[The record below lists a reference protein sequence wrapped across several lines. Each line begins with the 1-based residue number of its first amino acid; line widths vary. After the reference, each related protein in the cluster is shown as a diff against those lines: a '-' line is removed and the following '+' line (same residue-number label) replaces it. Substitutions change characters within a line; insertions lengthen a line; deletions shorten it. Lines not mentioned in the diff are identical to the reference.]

1 MRTFPTNLG
10 SFHLGLT
17 WTLCLGLTG
26 CLASLG
32 IDHQANALGFT
43 KSVLVGQDFEHIVY
57 AKGKPCTNGRLHVYL
72 EGDGSA
78 WLPGNRIAPDP
89 TPRHSCLLPLMALD
103 PGPALYLGRPCYHG
117 LSQAAGC
124 HPLLWTQKR
133 YSEAVLVSMLTA
145 LERIVGGKPCQS
157 VLIGYSGGGTL
168 AMLMAARSLQK
179 TSGVVTLAGN
189 LDVAAWTKLHDYSPL
204 EGSLDPAGSAPLPK
218 TIFQIHIAGE
228 RDDNIPPALIQKEAS
243 RQPDARFLLL
253 PKQSHTCPGKD
264 LWPGI
269 LAAITALEKNQRAA
283 KKPLFVRLN
292 R

>member
-1 MRTFPTNLG
+1 MRTFPPNLG
-10 SFHLGLT
+10 SFQLGLT
-17 WTLCLGLTG
+17 WILCLGLTG
-26 CLASLG
+26 CLASLS

-43 KSVLVGQDFEHIVY
+43 KSSLVGQDFEHIVY

-78 WLPGNRIAPDP
+78 WLPGNRIASDP

-103 PGPALYLGRPCYHG
+103 PKPSVYLGRPCYHG

-124 HPLLWTQKR
+124 HPGLWTQQR
-133 YSEAVLVSMLTA
+133 YSETVLVSMLTA
-145 LERIVGGKPCQS
+145 LERMMGEMPCRP

-168 AMLMAARSLQK
+168 AMLMAARMPQK
-179 TSGVVTLAGN
+179 ISGVVTLAGN
-189 LDVAAWTKLHDYSPL
+189 LNLAAWTRLHGYTPL
-204 EGSLDPAGSAPLPK
+204 DGSLDPAKLPPLPK
-218 TIFQIHIAGE
+218 TIFQIHLAGE
-228 RDDNIPPALIQKEAS
+228 SDDNIPAALIRQEAS

-253 PKQSHTCPGKD
+253 PKQSHACPGKD
-264 LWPGI
+264 LWPAI
-269 LAAITALEKNQRAA
+269 LAAITGLEKNQRAA